1 MKLEDLRGH
10 WALVTGASSGIGAEF
25 CRQLA
30 AAGVNLVMV
39 ARRKQLLDELSAS
52 LMDAY
57 GIETLVLPID
67 LSERNSAAQVKAA
80 TGRMSIRIRL
90 LVNNAAFGPWGSFEK
105 TSVQTYESMV
115 QLIAATPISLCHL
128 FLSDLESFSSSA
140 VINLSSP
147 AALQPVPYKAVYS
160 AAKTCLHNFSLALY
174 GEWQSRG
181 ILVQTLLPG
190 PTATD
195 LDTKGG
201 AYKSELGEERRS
213 PMEIVTESLRQLH
226 RGAPFVTTHKGTY
239 KQRLFAG
246 IAPHTMIIREVKRM
260 FQAPPGR

>member
-1 MKLEDLRGH
+1 MKLENFRGH

-39 ARRKQLLDELSAS
+39 ARRKPLLEELSTS

-57 GIETLVLPID
+57 GIRTLVLATD
-67 LSERNSAAQVKAA
+67 LSERDSASRVKAA
-80 TGRMSIRIRL
+80 TTQASIRVRL
-90 LVNNAAFGPWGSFEK
+90 LINNAAFGPWGSFEK
-105 TSVQTYESMV
+105 TSAQTYESMV
-115 QLIAATPISLCHL
+115 QLIAATPIALCHL
-128 FLSDLESFSSSA
+128 FLADLESFPSSA

-174 GEWQSRG
+174 GEWQSKG

-190 PTATD
+190 PTATE
-195 LDTKGG
+195 LDAKGG
-201 AYKSELGEERRS
+201 AYKSELGEARRPPS
-213 PMEIVTESLRQLH
+213 EIVTESLHQLDK
-226 RGAPFVTTHKGTY
+226 GAPFVTTNKGTY

-246 IAPHTMIIREVKRM
+246 IAPVRMVIREVKKM